1 MIKNKTLQTLGI
13 IGLAVMIAATIGL
26 LQQQLQQQPQQ
37 FAYAS
42 IDPET
47 GNNINEEEEA
57 EIEAEEEG
65 GGMEGGSESSSSSSD
80 CSRTQA
86 SDPELQGWTIETCGN
101 GDQTW
106 ISPKGTRC
114 VGNEASEVLACD
126 DMNVMKGL
134 QGDFQ
139 K

>member
-1 MIKNKTLQTLGI
+1 MMENKTLQKLRI
-13 IGLAVMIAATIGL
+13 IGLAVTIAATIGL
-26 LQQQLQQQPQQ
+26 LQQQQPQQ

-65 GGMEGGSESSSSSSD
+65 GGMEGGSESSSSSSSD

-86 SDPELQGWTIETCGN
+86 SDPELQGWTIETCGD
-101 GDQTW
+101 GDVTW
-106 ISPKGTRC
+106 ISPSGTRC
-114 VGNEASEVLACD
+114 VANEASNVLGCD
-126 DMNVMKGL
+126 DMQVMKGL
-134 QGDFQ
+134 QGSGEQ
-139 K
+139 N